1 MYYNYFGLKQAPFK
15 ITPDPRLFFTGGNRG
30 ATLDALIYAITS
42 GEGVIKVV
50 GEVGS
55 GKTMLC
61 RMLEVELPRNVEIV
75 YFANPRLAPEHVL
88 HAIAFEL
95 KLPVNNGDD
104 RLKVLQV
111 LQDFLLRKHADNRR
125 VVVFI
130 EEAQS
135 MPVATLEEIRLLT
148 NLETSEDKLLQIV
161 LFGQPE
167 LDDTLGLHEIRQ
179 LRERITY
186 HFYLA
191 PFTADEI
198 RAYINS
204 RLLACGYRAGEPF
217 TPAAVRAIARH
228 SRGLLRRIN
237 ILADKAMLAAYAEN
251 ATRVDRR
258 HVLIAAQD
266 SEFLVESGHNW
277 WPWAV
282 AAAAGLLVVMGIALY
297 GWLTDTPFGFP
308 QPPAAV
314 KNTLGNAPGGPGA
327 VAPEPDRASGKYL
340 AGPGGTPP
348 SN

>member
-125 VVVFI
+125 VVVFV

-135 MPVATLEEIRLLT
+135 MPVAT
-148 NLETSEDKLLQIV
+148 
-161 LFGQPE
+161 
-167 LDDTLGLHEIRQ
+167 
-179 LRERITY
+179 RERITY
-186 HFYLA
+186 QFDLG
-191 PFTADEI
+191 PVSGDEI
-198 RAYINS
+198 RAYISS

-217 TPAAVRAIARH
+217 TPAAVRAIDRH